1 MLHWPIYGF
10 LPPAM
15 KSSLFAFFTP
25 LLVFAAIVLFYFA
38 LKRFAP
44 FLLPYLAHVKH
55 AGRRQERRSACDE
68 TISPIRGLSGRSQSS
83 ERDAGNPMPGT
94 GGAFKEPRAN
104 GFQEAADCQVKGLP
118 VHPLSFFWGKVADEG
133 IWPDSNRGSCSSGKQ
148 PPPPAR
154 RVCLHKST
162 RFFHTPLAAAGRQG
176 GHQRDAMSSRI
187 YCRGLRRVEKGRR

>member
-1 MLHWPIYGF
+1 M
-10 LPPAM
+10 PAGG
-15 KSSLFAFFTP
+15 KSGA
-25 LLVFAAIVLFYFA
+25 VRVM
-38 LKRFAP
+38 KRF
-44 FLLPYLAHVKH
+44 L
-55 AGRRQERRSACDE
+55 Q
-68 TISPIRGLSGRSQSS
+68 SGAFQ
-83 ERDAGNPMPGT
+83 GGVNHQKGMPGT
-94 GGAFKEPRAN
+94 QCPEQGGAFKEPRAN

-187 YCRGLRRVEKGRR
+187 YCRGLRRAEEGGDDEGPERLGAPYSSGTSAARDTSSGRLLSS